1 MRERRNIRGT
11 KDILQYITVFRRIV
25 CICAVVFIC
34 IVGKRCIVQA
44 AGYDYPIEKTK
55 EVQVLDENNMDSQGV
70 KYTLDESTHTAMMGE
85 QTANIEETTSA
96 YRGANGGVCVVP
108 ERVSKDDIIYTV
120 TSIVSGLF
128 YRNSYLKTLVVA
140 DTVEKIGSLAVRDS
154 YIQHIYIGSGVKE
167 VVNAGNMFAGNS
179 FLEDITVSDENMV
192 YKDQDGILFTK
203 DGKTLLCAPRLY
215 PENSLTTY
223 TVPDGVEVIGSE
235 SFNKTRYRKI
245 VLPESVKKIEAEAF
259 NDGYLTE
266 IDISHVKYL
275 NQHAFSGCIYL
286 QNIILPD
293 SAWTIWSCGWNVF
306 GGGNNNIRFIY
317 LKKDLTYSQDK
328 SGGFK
333 LNNLKTL
340 VVEKGTTMIGES
352 EFRNNNLET
361 VILPDGLEKIGKN
374 AFQNDP
380 LLKRIY
386 IPASVTS
393 IGDNV
398 LADNDVI
405 IYGVVGSVAQSYAE
419 AHDISFIDVS
429 DHDHA
434 NLPNMIVYEDM
445 YTKVTADYCVECGYG
460 TNVKQE
466 NKTHEDIVDGT
477 NGAYDFSLEKTRRKV
492 KLDASLKD
500 EQGVKYSL
508 YEGSNVAY
516 VDQVANDVNTK
527 NIVIPEVVIWN
538 NREYIVTTIFAFSV
552 KSSKI
557 ESITLPDTI
566 RQIYSSAIS
575 SSSLKY
581 IYLGEGVVEMG
592 LQSIEEQKNIRG
604 IWVAPGN
611 ARYYVKDKVL
621 YKNDGTVICD
631 YSGNKESSEATTEKP
646 SSETTSSEEMSTA
659 TTEKDTSIEKT
670 TTTEKDTGVE
680 KPITEKNT
688 SVEKPTTEKDTRGED
703 LTTTERDTSVGR
715 ENSSSEK
722 STEVATAKNNMLKCP
737 KLKVKKKKT
746 SAGVP
751 YLHIMI
757 KQAKGTYLELQVK
770 KSNSK
775 YKKIKLVSNRL
786 KHYKGGLKIG
796 YKPDG
801 KKMWLRVRTYMKKKG
816 KKYYSAW
823 SKPVQVK

>member
-1 MRERRNIRGT
+1 M
-11 KDILQYITVFRRIV
+11 Q
-25 CICAVVFIC
+25 AVE
-34 IVGKRCIVQA
+34 
-44 AGYDYPIEKTK
+44 YDYPIEKTK

-245 VLPESVKKIEAEAF
+245 VLPESVKKIETEAF
-259 NDGYLTE
+259 ENGYLTE
-266 IDISHVKYL
+266 IDLSHVNELYP
-275 NQHAFSGCIYL
+275 NIFVGCKYL
-286 QNIILPD
+286 QNIVFPD
-293 SAWTIWSCGWNVF
+293 SAWKVWGDGWALFGDGVNNVQYV
-306 GGGNNNIRFIY
+306 Y
-317 LKKDLTYSQDK
+317 LKKDLAYGSYNHANCFRLK
-328 SGGFK
+328 
-333 LNNLKTL
+333 NLKTL
-340 VVEKGTTMIGES
+340 VVENGITMIGKS
-352 EFRNNNLET
+352 EFQYTNLEN
-361 VILPDGLEKIGKN
+361 VILPDGLKKIEEN
-374 AFQNDP
+374 AFRNDP

-393 IGDNV
+393 IGNNV
-398 LADNDVI
+398 LADNDTI
-405 IYGVVGSVAQSYAE
+405 IYGMAGSVAQSYAE
-419 AHDISFIDVS
+419 EHDISFIDVS
-429 DHDHA
+429 DHDHT
-434 NLPNMIVYEDM
+434 NLPNKTVYEDL
-445 YTKVTADYCVECGYG
+445 YTKVTADYCTECGYG

-466 NKTHEDIVDGT
+466 IKAHEDIADGT

-492 KLDASLKD
+492 TLDTSLKD
-500 EQGVKYSL
+500 EQGVKYRL
-508 YEGSNVAY
+508 YEDSNVAY
-516 VDQVANDVNTK
+516 VDKIANDVNTK
-527 NIVIPEVVIWN
+527 HIVIPEVVIWN
-538 NREYIVTTIFAFSV
+538 NREYIVTTLFQSCIV
-552 KSSKI
+552 SSSI
-557 ESITLPDTI
+557 ESITLPNTI
-566 RQIYSSAIS
+566 WQIYDQAFSSY
-575 SSSLKY
+575 SLKY
-581 IYLGEGVVEMG
+581 IYLGAGVGNTALGMFHDK
-592 LQSIEEQKNIRG
+592 KNING
-604 IWVAPGN
+604 IWIAPGN
-611 ARYYVKDKVL
+611 AGYYVKDKVL
-621 YKNDGTVICD
+621 YKNDGTVLCD
-631 YSGNKESSEATTEKP
+631 YSGNTETSDATTEKP
-646 SSETTSSEEMSTA
+646 SSETTSSEEVSTA
-659 TTEKDTSIEKT
+659 TTEKDTSIEKP

-680 KPITEKNT
+680 KPTTEKNT
-688 SVEKPTTEKDTRGED
+688 SVEKTSTERDTRVED

-722 STEVATAKNNMLKCP
+722 STEVATAKSNLLKCP

-801 KKMWLRVRTYMKKKG
+801 KKMWLRVRTYTKKKG